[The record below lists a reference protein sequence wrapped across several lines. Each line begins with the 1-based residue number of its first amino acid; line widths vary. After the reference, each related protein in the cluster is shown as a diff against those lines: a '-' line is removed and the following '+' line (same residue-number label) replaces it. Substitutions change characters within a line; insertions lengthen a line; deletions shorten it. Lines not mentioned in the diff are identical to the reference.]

1 MAAYIP
7 RKIPWLKWLLSVFS
21 SSAITLILCFLLNE
35 PYLGPLYDFLLEKR
49 PAVPVAREILII
61 DAGSREFGEDILEP
75 GAASTL
81 IYILSELGAGALI
94 VQLPILGHAAGGT
107 TGEAEIIHYFDEEFS
122 ILSQNIRNLFDAIR
136 LGSIAPRDSARFVGE
151 LVELSEQGK
160 ERLVSALILRD
171 MEGIL
176 NLERAAAF
184 FGNVS
189 QPKDVRVQ
197 LIRASD
203 RRTDFQEDDPRPGL
217 MVVDDAFS
225 QAIRD
230 ADGILRRVM
239 PVMTEPDLSSE
250 NGNERILE
258 HIIYRALKT
267 RFPEMHIAHTER
279 GMSYLAADASGE
291 WSSLLPLDTN
301 GALLFELP
309 KEEDDFRRISISEFL
324 AYDEADRNLRRI
336 LSDVESLGFFRNIDG
351 ENRPDFLYDFAF
363 LLREE
368 YSTSGEAHGR
378 QIWVEARNRYFSAL
392 EDFLS
397 GPTEM
402 LMVRNLE
409 YQIAQEYSLPEYL
422 DSSAFPQSIEERD
435 ILIGAFAALRASHE
449 ELIEIR
455 RTLESALFDSFCILG
470 RASYTRPHLTDAEAS
485 ALLANS
491 IITGRVIRPVP
502 YPFIIIAS
510 MLSSILIIFILRYAK
525 ALSALFFGSLL
536 TLFSGGIF
544 SVSFILTGY
553 WLSPLIPMASG
564 FTVVLIAF
572 FWALSVR
579 SRYSKNFRIAYG
591 PYVSK
596 SILKSIIRGGKPQT
610 NSSMTIRAAVVGITN
625 LDKAID
631 DNSPL
636 FRTRLLLT
644 FQETASELFKKAG
657 GTIIG
662 MDDKTLL
669 VCFGSPLERVYLEDR
684 GRVSPYN
691 DNNYAMTAPA
701 RKAIDVLNEIV
712 KHPKAELWQFGLD
725 LGNCNFAWSPQ
736 SGYFA
741 LGDPVQKAK
750 ALSRSAGRFKYR
762 VLLSGAISDALPDL
776 AVRKLNVFKN
786 KDGSQG
792 DYFYGLNIVD

>member
-7 RKIPWLKWLLSVFS
+7 RKIPWLKWLLSIFS
-21 SSAITLILCFLLNE
+21 SSLVTLFLCFLLNE
-35 PYLGPLYDFLLEKR
+35 PYLGPLYDFLMEKR
-49 PAVPVAREILII
+49 PILPVSPEILII
-61 DAGSREFGEDILEP
+61 DAGGREFGEDILEP

-81 IYILSELGAGALI
+81 LYILSELGAGTLI

-122 ILSQNIRNLFDAIR
+122 ILSRNIRNLFDAIR
-136 LGSIAPRDSARFVGE
+136 LGSIDPRDSARFVGE
-151 LVELSEQGK
+151 LVDLSEQGK

-189 QPKDVRVQ
+189 QPEDIRVQ

-203 RRTDFQEDDPRPGL
+203 RRTDLFDDEPRPGL
-217 MVVDDAFS
+217 IVVEDAFS
-225 QAIRD
+225 RLERD
-230 ADGILRRVM
+230 SDGILRRVR
-239 PVMTEPDLSSE
+239 PVMTEPDLSTE

-258 HIIYRALKT
+258 HIIYKALKS
-267 RFPEMHIAHTER
+267 RFPEMHIVHTESGR
-279 GMSYLAADASGE
+279 SYLATDASGE
-291 WSSLLPLDTN
+291 RSSLLPLDTN

-324 AYDEADRNLRRI
+324 AYDEADRNLRRL
-336 LSDVESLGFFRNIDG
+336 LSEGEGLGFFRNIDG

-363 LLREE
+363 LIREE
-368 YSTSGEAHGR
+368 YSVSAEPHGR

-392 EDFLS
+392 DDFLL
-397 GPTEM
+397 GPAEM

-409 YQIAQEYSLPEYL
+409 YRIAQEYTLPQYL
-422 DSSAFPQSIEERD
+422 DSSAFPPSIEERD
-435 ILIGAFAALRASHE
+435 ILINAFASLRSAHE

-455 RTLESALFDSFCILG
+455 TMLESALFDSFCILG
-470 RASYTRPHLTDAEAS
+470 MASHTRPHLTDAEAS

-491 IITGRVIRPVP
+491 IITGSAIRPVP
-502 YPFIIIAS
+502 FPLIIIAS

-536 TLFSGGIF
+536 TLFSGAVF
-544 SVSFILTGY
+544 SVFFILTGY
-553 WLSPLIPMASG
+553 WISPLIPMASG
-564 FTVVLIAF
+564 FTVVLVAF
-572 FWALSVR
+572 FRSLSVR
-579 SRYSKNFRIAYG
+579 SRYSKNFRIAYE

-596 SILKSIIRGGKPQT
+596 ACLKSIIRGGKPQT
-610 NSSMTIRAAVVGITN
+610 GSSVTVRAAIVGITN
-625 LDKAID
+625 MDKAID
-631 DNSPL
+631 DNTPL
-636 FRTRLLLT
+636 FRTRLLLN
-644 FQETASELFKKAG
+644 FQETASDMFKKAG

-662 MDDKTLL
+662 MDEKTLL
-669 VCFGSPLERVYLEDR
+669 VSFGSPLERAYLEER
-684 GRVSPYN
+684 GKTSPYN
-691 DNNYAMTAPA
+691 DNNYAMAAPA
-701 RKAIDVLNEIV
+701 RKAIDVLNDMV
-712 KHPKAELWQFGLD
+712 KLPNAQLWQFGMD
-725 LGNCNFAWSPQ
+725 IGNCNFAWSAQ

-741 LGDPVQKAK
+741 LGEPVQKAK
-750 ALSRSAGRFKYR
+750 ILSRSAGRFKYR
-762 VLLSGAISDALPDL
+762 VLLSEAVSDALPDL
-776 AVRKLNVFKN
+776 AVRKLNFFKN